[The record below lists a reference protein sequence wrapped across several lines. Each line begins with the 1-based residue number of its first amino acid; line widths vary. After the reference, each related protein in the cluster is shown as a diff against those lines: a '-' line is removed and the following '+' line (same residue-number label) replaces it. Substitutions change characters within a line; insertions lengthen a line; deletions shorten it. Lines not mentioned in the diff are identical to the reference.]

1 MDMNLSKLREVEKDR
16 EGRCTA
22 VRGVAKRHNLA
33 TEEQQTISDILC
45 LPQAS
50 HACFF
55 NHDLAKDSSRI
66 SMRQQKLLDTHL
78 DLPPTCFLLSKVL
91 SPKNHVLK
99 NTFLTTPCNSPNCVL
114 LTHNNLPL

>member
-1 MDMNLSKLREVEKDR
+1 MDMNLNKLREVEKDR
-16 EGRCTA
+16 ETQWAA

-33 TEEQQTISDILC
+33 TKEQQTISDILC

-55 NHDLAKDSSRI
+55 NHELAKDSSHI

-78 DLPPTCFLLSKVL
+78 FPIE
-91 SPKNHVLK
+91 
-99 NTFLTTPCNSPNCVL
+99 
-114 LTHNNLPL
+114 